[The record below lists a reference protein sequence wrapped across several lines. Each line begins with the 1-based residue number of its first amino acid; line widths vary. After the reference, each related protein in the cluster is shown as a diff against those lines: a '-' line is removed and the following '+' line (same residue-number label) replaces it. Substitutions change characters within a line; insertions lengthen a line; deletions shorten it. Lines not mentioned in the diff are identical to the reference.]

1 MGSIIQ
7 NNGVSNQ
14 KQVQDVIVLYTEWVV
29 LGQGFSERKWTP
41 QSTKELSLSTI
52 LNIKEKGG

>member
-1 MGSIIQ
+1 MIQ